1 MTICQLH
8 TALAVLIR
16 AWWQDDR
23 EASTRLVEKTAR
35 KITKQQQ
42 RKAAARKS
50 HSKRTRRKLRELGI
64 KLTELPRCTWE
75 T

>member
-1 MTICQLH
+1 M
-8 TALAVLIR
+8 AVLIR

-23 EASTRLVEKTAR
+23 QASERLLEKTAR

-42 RKAAARKS
+42 GKAAARQS
-50 HSKRTRRKLRELGI
+50 HSKRTRSKLRELGI